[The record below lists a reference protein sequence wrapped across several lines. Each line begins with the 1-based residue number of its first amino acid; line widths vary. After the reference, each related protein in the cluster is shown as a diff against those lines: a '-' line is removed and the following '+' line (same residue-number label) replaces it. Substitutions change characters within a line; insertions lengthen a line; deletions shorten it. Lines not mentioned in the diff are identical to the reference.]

1 MAAFTGKIDHVITNT
16 DVSKF
21 DNGHWCFHRQM
32 NEGNKKYVGFIY
44 VIYDTILDRFYL
56 GKKNYRSYGKAT
68 YGQESDWRRYK
79 SSSNCLASHFVSR
92 PKKEFKFIVIEEYT
106 TKGSLA
112 WAETWS
118 LCHVETPVSL
128 KWYNKQIEKVSWD
141 VKENVSADHRERLYT
156 IVHANQ
162 DSLTNWYK
170 DG

>member
-1 MAAFTGKIDHVITNT
+1 MAEFKGKINHTVSNSDI
-16 DVSKF
+16 SKF
-21 DNGHWCFHRQM
+21 DNGHWCFNRQM
-32 NEGNKKYVGFIY
+32 NVGNKKYVGFIY
-44 VIYDTILDRFYL
+44 IIYDTVLDRFYL

-79 SSSNCLASHFVSR
+79 SSSNSLAAHFASR
-92 PKKEFKFIVIEEYT
+92 PKKEFKFIVLDEYT

-118 LCHVETPVSL
+118 LCHVETPVTL

-141 VKENVSADHRERLYT
+141 VKENVSHDHRVRLT
-156 IVHANQ
+156 MITKMVPECLMQ
-162 DSLTNWYK
+162 WPK